1 MTDLPKRLEAAGRKE
16 AENLYPC
23 GHDFKMRL
31 SGLSSCGCCLST
43 LSDYRA
49 RASLHPLIQK
59 MAEALE
65 KINEKAFL
73 DTIRCECCD
82 DGIDGAPCTCFTY
95 NSSELLGEARNIS
108 RDAIA
113 ELEKYLGGV

>member
-1 MTDLPKRLEAAGRKE
+1 MTDLPKRLEAAGRIKAEDYFKAKMPHLWKE
-16 AENLYPC
+16 YDLDLDRS
-23 GHDFKMRL
+23 HTMRAYVDCH
-31 SGLSSCGCCLST
+31 SH
-43 LSDYRA
+43 
-49 RASLHPLIQK
+49 LHPLIQK

>member
-1 MTDLPKRLEAAGRKE
+1 MTDLHKKLEAAGRKE

-49 RASLHPLIQK
+49 RASLHRLIQK

-65 KINEKAFL
+65 R
-73 DTIRCECCD
+73 IRAANKPLECETKGPGD
-82 DGIDGAPCTCFTY
+82 MHY
-95 NSSELLGEARNIS
+95 WYQQELKS
-108 RDAIA
+108 RDIA
-113 ELEKYLGGV
+113 HEVLLELEKYLEGK